1 MSHPTEPRTGRGR
14 HARRSPGRIVL
25 AGVVA
30 VALTALVMAV
40 LLVPGGGRDD
50 TAQPLSADG
59 SATGSASPDP
69 APASSA
75 PVAEGGPATP
85 KPKPTTEPPEEEP
98 EGPPPGSPVKGKAA
112 EYADRVVELVNEER
126 AKAGCGALRVDAKA
140 TEAAQFHA
148 DDMAARDYYEHTSP
162 DGKSAGDRL
171 DAAGY
176 AWSGWGENIHKSP
189 TSPEQAMRDWM
200 DSPGHRDN
208 ILNCDY
214 EHLGVGVNLASNG
227 PFWVQVF
234 GIPR

>member
-1 MSHPTEPRTGRGR
+1 MPHPTEPRTRRGR
-14 HARRSPGRIVL
+14 HARRAPGRNVL

-30 VALTALVMAV
+30 VALTALVLAV
-40 LLVPGGGRDD
+40 LLVPGGGTDD
-50 TAQPLSADG
+50 AAQPLSADG
-59 SATGSASPDP
+59 SASSSPGTV
-69 APASSA
+69 AESSA

-98 EGPPPGSPVKGKAA
+98 DGPPPGSPVEGEAA

-126 AKAGCGALRVDAKA
+126 AKAGCGALRVDAKV

-148 DDMAARDYYEHTSP
+148 DDMAARDYYEHDSP
-162 DGKSAGDRL
+162 EGKSAGDRL

-176 AWSGWGENIHKSP
+176 AWSGWAENIHKSP
-189 TSPEQAMRDWM
+189 TDPEQAMRDWM

-214 EHLGVGVNLASNG
+214 VHLGVGVNLASNG
-227 PFWVQVF
+227 PWWVQVF
-234 GIPR
+234 GVPR

>member
-1 MSHPTEPRTGRGR
+1 MSHPTEPRTRRGR
-14 HARRSPGRIVL
+14 HARRSPGRTVL

-30 VALTALVMAV
+30 VALTALVLAV
-40 LLVPGGGRDD
+40 LLVPSGGTDD
-50 TAQPLSADG
+50 PARPLSADG
-59 SATGSASPDP
+59 SASSSP
-69 APASSA
+69 AAESSA

-85 KPKPTTEPPEEEP
+85 KPKPTTDPPKEEP
-98 EGPPPGSPVKGKAA
+98 DEPPPGSPAKGKAA

-126 AKAGCGALRVDAKA
+126 AKAGCGALRVDAKV

-148 DDMAARDYYEHTSP
+148 DDMAARDYYEHDSP
-162 DGKSAGDRL
+162 EGKSAGDRL

-189 TSPEQAMRDWM
+189 TDPETAMRDWM

-208 ILNCDY
+208 ILNCDF

-234 GIPR
+234 GVPR